1 MEDKK
6 NKNTASAL
14 AIVLVAIVAYII
26 AGAFFAIP
34 LKYIFFDYFA
44 RVGWPTDFSYMT
56 TVMIILGLRFLY
68 LSSIWIPKP
77 NVQSSNNR

>member
-1 MEDKK
+1 MESKR
-6 NKNTASAL
+6 NKNATNAV
-14 AIVLVAIVAYII
+14 AIVLAAVVAYIL

-44 RVGWPTDFSYMT
+44 RIGWPTDFSYIT
-56 TVMIILGLRFLY
+56 TVMIILGLKFLY
-68 LSSIWIPKP
+68 VSSIWIPKP